1 MNIIDRQGN
10 LNLLSGCLGRRLK
23 SVSGNRF
30 GRISLIIAIAAVLY
44 TPGQT
49 DLSRT
54 GIQSILVKQLREDQ
68 LHKRA
73 L

>member
-1 MNIIDRQGN
+1 MIDGQEN
-10 LNLLSGCLGRRLK
+10 LNLMRRCLRRRLK

-30 GRISLIIAIAAVLY
+30 GRISLIIMLAGVLY

-54 GIQSILVKQLREDQ
+54 GIQSILVNQLREEQ